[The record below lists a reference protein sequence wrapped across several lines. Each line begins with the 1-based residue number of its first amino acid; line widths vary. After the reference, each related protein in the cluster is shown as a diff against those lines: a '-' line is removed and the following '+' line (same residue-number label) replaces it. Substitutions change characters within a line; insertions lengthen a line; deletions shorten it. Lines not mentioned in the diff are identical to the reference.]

1 MRRREAVREKGL
13 RRSLPK
19 TNRFFDSYRYRY
31 RDTATGFAGG
41 SVCQNAS
48 QSLPHLRQ
56 IKSNLF
62 CGGACTR
69 RKIQYRT
76 QVCSLS
82 ASSGQRARAASG
94 KRLCR
99 KTQQVFRQ
107 AHKAPPTGGALLC
120 IVKGTGTRSCRCVL
134 CRYGIIPRRVPLP
147 PAPVRVFLRA
157 PPPQREQTPPR
168 RERW

>member
-62 CGGACTR
+62 CGGAHPRVASLVPLGQFTFCTR

-82 ASSGQRARAASG
+82 ALSGQRASPKGISFGHAQCPARDFVE
-94 KRLCR
+94 KPNRFFDRLNR
-99 KTQQVFRQ
+99 TGNRPIFYVRSFR
-107 AHKAPPTGGALLC
+107 
-120 IVKGTGTRSCRCVL
+120 VNSSFSSR
-134 CRYGIIPRRVPLP
+134 
-147 PAPVRVFLRA
+147 
-157 PPPQREQTPPR
+157 
-168 RERW
+168 